1 MTTLEDQAESA
12 QGNLLPPPDLRL
24 RVKPAQFARMAG
36 VSKQAVAKAIHS
48 GRIRLNA
55 DGLLNPHRA
64 AREWIEN
71 TNPALI
77 RARLLR
83 DLAKDHADVRRAR
96 DDWKARAE
104 RAASERERARAE
116 LSDMKADQAERERL
130 ACIARGR
137 RDQDRLGV
145 ALSEITLAAE
155 QVARGIL
162 RRHGAERLALAIA
175 RGTLARLVER
185 YAVPRLFLACV
196 EAGDADAR
204 GGA

>member
-1 MTTLEDQAESA
+1 MTNPEEQAQAS

-36 VSKQAVAKAIHS
+36 VTKQAVAKAIRS
-48 GRIRLNA
+48 GRIRLDA

-77 RARLLR
+77 RSRLLR

-116 LSDMKADQAERERL
+116 LSALKVDQAERERR
-130 ACIARGR
+130 AVTARGR

-145 ALSEITLAAE
+145 ALAEITAE
-155 QVARGIL
+155 ADQVARSIL
-162 RRHGAERLALAIA
+162 HRHGPERLALAIM

-196 EAGDADAR
+196 EAGDADTC